1 MKILFYINVLS
12 NGGAERVMANL
23 ANELSLE
30 NDVVLVNSFRTN
42 NEYELNSSI
51 KHIYLD
57 DNSYKGFFEK
67 NFARIKLLR
76 KYLKKEKPDIA
87 ISFMAEPNF
96 RLLLAKAFMGTKTII
111 SIRNDPNKEY
121 GNLLFKILAKSLFV
135 TSNGIVFQTKEAKKW
150 FPKMIQSRSRVIYN
164 PVKQVFYDTKTN
176 DNPENIVA
184 VGRLSKQKNHKLLKI
199 GRAHV

>member
-57 DNSYKGFFEK
+57 DNSRSLDLSEFGKKRFF
-67 NFARIKLLR
+67 
-76 KYLKKEKPDIA
+76 
-87 ISFMAEPNF
+87 
-96 RLLLAKAFMGTKTII
+96 
-111 SIRNDPNKEY
+111 
-121 GNLLFKILAKSLFV
+121 
-135 TSNGIVFQTKEAKKW
+135 
-150 FPKMIQSRSRVIYN
+150 
-164 PVKQVFYDTKTN
+164 
-176 DNPENIVA
+176 
-184 VGRLSKQKNHKLLKI
+184 
-199 GRAHV
+199 